1 MWLWWMLSLIILI
14 SCSIFAYRMIVSSYE
29 FLPADKRFLFKLYK
43 NSNLRSGSSVQQ
55 DALKILRNKVQ
66 HVEDNTSFYQAQFSK
81 FQDRLQSMEERYAI
95 APNELGRQLINN
107 TETGQ
112 GEDWKEMFYEE
123 NALKEKLENEL
134 DFTRQSLEEA
144 ENKLNEAGSENSG
157 WRELQSDYESR
168 LFELQSSQ
176 AQIDRLQRELAA
188 SVEREKELEQL
199 LLTEITMREKYSLL
213 QQKYTQLLSEADDL
227 IMRSAQLNKKDID
240 HQTTLRH
247 QWQLESLLAICKDE
261 NLRIKNDME
270 QLSKKNQQSHFH
282 S

>member
-1 MWLWWMLSLIILI
+1 MWMWWLLSLIVLI
-14 SCSIFAYRMIVSSYE
+14 SCSIFAYRMIISSYE
-29 FLPADKRFLFKLYK
+29 FLPADKRFLFRFNR
-43 NSNLRSGSSVQQ
+43 NSNLQSNSPVQG

-66 HVEDNTSFYQAQFSK
+66 HVEDNTSFYQSQFSK
-81 FQDRLQSMEERYAI
+81 FQDRLQNMEERYAMT
-95 APNELGRQLINN
+95 PNEKVSSININ
-107 TETGQ
+107 VETE

-144 ENKLNEAGSENSG
+144 ENKLNLVESENSG
-157 WRELQSDYESR
+157 WKELQSDYESR
-168 LFELQSSQ
+168 LIEIQSSQ

-188 SVEREKELEQL
+188 SDEREKELEQL

-227 IMRSAQLNKKDID
+227 MMRSVEINKKDID
-240 HQTTLRH
+240 HQSTLRH
-247 QWQLESLLAICKDE
+247 QWQLESLLALCKDE
-261 NLRIKNDME
+261 NLRLKNDVE
-270 QLSKKNQQSHFH
+270 QISKKSQQSRFL

>member
-1 MWLWWMLSLIILI
+1 MWIWWMLSLIILI

-29 FLPADKRFLFKLYK
+29 FLPADKRFLFRFNK
-43 NSNLRSGSSVQQ
+43 NPNLHQASHVQT

-66 HVEDNTSFYQAQFSK
+66 HVEDNTSFYQVQFSK
-81 FQDRLQSMEERYAI
+81 FQDRLQHMEDRYGLSPKEAI
-95 APNELGRQLINN
+95 TSVIKTAENE
-107 TETGQ
+107 E
-112 GEDWKEMFYEE
+112 EDWKEMFYEE

-134 DFTRQSLEEA
+134 DFTRQALEEV
-144 ENKLNEAGSENSG
+144 ENKLSEAANEKAGFNESHI
-157 WRELQSDYESR
+157 DYEST
-168 LFELQSSQ
+168 LLKLQSSQ
-176 AQIDRLQRELAA
+176 AQVDRLQRELAA

-227 IMRSAQLNKKDID
+227 IMRSAELNKKDID

-261 NLRIKNDME
+261 NLRMKNDLDP
-270 QLSKKNQQSHFH
+270 LSKNKQSHFY